1 MATRLTLKVDRDGQI
16 GEVPLHDVQGN
27 EAISTATL
35 GTLVEAA
42 WDQRA
47 TEEERKPPQGPGN
60 DAALDLEKLGRVA
73 EAAFH
78 LSFRQYTKKHT
89 PPPEM

>member
-1 MATRLTLKVDRDGQI
+1 MATRITLKVDRDGQV
-16 GEVPLHDVQGN
+16 GEVPLHDVKGN
-27 EAISTATL
+27 EAITAATL

-47 TEEERKPPQGPGN
+47 TEEERGINDPGD

-73 EAAFH
+73 EAAFW